1 MDRFYY
7 YLPIILQKVGFIVF
21 YLLHKFFVQIEIL
34 GKENLIGLKKP
45 IIIASNHTSELDVTI
60 TPIVLGFFSKHYPIY
75 YVTNP
80 REKYTSFGWRNY
92 IYGGVF
98 FNILGGYPIHS
109 GFKDY
114 ETSLENFIDLLD
126 DNQTIF
132 IFPEGKRSVNGELN
146 PPRGGLGF
154 LVHETHATVVPI
166 AINTFY
172 NMNWR
177 EYFLRKRKVVIEILK
192 PLTPEDLIRRDDPA
206 VEDYRGISEIVLN
219 EISIAIGKQ
228 KIEN

>member
-1 MDRFYY
+1 MERFYY
-7 YLPIILQKVGFIVF
+7 YLPIILQKVEFVVF
-21 YLLHKFFVQIEIL
+21 YILHKTFVQIEIR
-34 GKENLIGLKKP
+34 GRENLVGLKKP
-45 IIIASNHTSELDVTI
+45 VILASNHTSELDVTV
-60 TPIVLGFFSKHYPIY
+60 TPLVLGFFSHFYPIY
-75 YVTNP
+75 FVSGPKERFIN
-80 REKYTSFGWRNY
+80 FGWRNY
-92 IYGGVF
+92 IYGGLF
-98 FNILGGYPIHS
+98 FRIFGGYPINP

-114 ETSLENFIDLLD
+114 ETSLENFVDLLGQ
-126 DNQTIF
+126 NQTIF
-132 IFPEGKRSVNGELN
+132 IFPEGKRSVNGGLN

-177 EYFLRKRKVVIEILK
+177 EYFFRRRKVVIEILK
-192 PLTPEDLIRRDDPA
+192 PLTPGDLIKRDDPV

-219 EISIAIGKQ
+219 DISIAIGKQ